1 MRKVVLITGG
11 TGGIGAETV
20 KVFVKNNYN
29 VVFCGRNILQGKEIE
44 QEFGGADSV
53 IFVKC
58 DLGNESDVQYLIS
71 TVIQRYG
78 RLDVLFNN
86 AGIALPSKD
95 LSDVDINEWNHA
107 FGINL
112 NSCVLTSKY
121 AKEYLAKYKGCIIN
135 NASNAALLNCTLGS
149 SYAYSVSKAAVVK
162 LSKMM
167 AKNFASCGIRVNC
180 ICPGFIKTGL
190 LRRPAE
196 VYAPNIPLGR
206 VGQPEEVAKLVYFLA
221 SDVAAYITGAII
233 PIDGGKSLN

>member
-1 MRKVVLITGG
+1 M
-11 TGGIGAETV
+11 
-20 KVFVKNNYN
+20 
-29 VVFCGRNILQGKEIE
+29 
-44 QEFGGADSV
+44 
-53 IFVKC
+53 
-58 DLGNESDVQYLIS
+58 QYLIS

-135 NASNAALLNCTLGS
+135 NASNAALLNCTLGN

-180 ICPGFIKTGL
+180 ICQVL
-190 LRRPAE
+190 
-196 VYAPNIPLGR
+196 
-206 VGQPEEVAKLVYFLA
+206 
-221 SDVAAYITGAII
+221 
-233 PIDGGKSLN
+233 